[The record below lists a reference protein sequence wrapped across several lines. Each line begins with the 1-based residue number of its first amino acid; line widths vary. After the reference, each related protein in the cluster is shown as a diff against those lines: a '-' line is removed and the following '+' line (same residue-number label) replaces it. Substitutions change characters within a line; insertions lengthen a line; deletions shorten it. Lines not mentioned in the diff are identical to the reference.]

1 MTFQIT
7 SIYAAIFALVAV
19 TLSVLV
25 SLRRAKHS
33 VSILDGGHID
43 LAVAIRRHGNFIETV
58 PLILILM
65 AMSEARGLEALW
77 LHATGMI
84 VLAGRLLHA
93 LGLKAHRAYHPLKAL
108 GMAGTLLPILA
119 LAIYLLL
126 SHM

>member
-7 SIYAAIFALVAV
+7 SIYAAILAIAAV

-25 SLRRAKHS
+25 SMRRARHS
-33 VSILDGGHID
+33 VSILDGGHVD

-65 AMSEARGLEALW
+65 AISESRGMEAFW
-77 LHATGMI
+77 LHAVGMT

-93 LGLKAHRAYHPLKAL
+93 LGLKANRAYHPLKAL

-119 LAIYLLL
+119 LSIYLLM
-126 SHM
+126 SHA